1 MGMTRRHS
9 MVVKRVL
16 PCLLVL
22 ALAAWLLGSATGCYA
37 VVTGSGDLETREMDF
52 SGFTELEVGYAFE
65 VEISAGASYSVTI
78 TVDDNLF
85 QHLDVSQTG
94 ETLHIGLKGN
104 TGCRNCTL
112 RAAVTMPQIVA
123 VELSGASSGTIGGFS
138 TSDSLDVDLSGASS
152 LDMTDMDVGVADLHL
167 SGASNI
173 SGSIDTDDVAFDLS
187 GASSLELEGSGG
199 DASISASGASHGGL
213 EGFQVE
219 DADVQFSGASTG
231 TVNASGTL
239 DVDLSGASVLYY
251 VNSPT
256 LGSVNISGASSL
268 QQK

>member
-1 MGMTRRHS
+1 MGMTRRQG
-9 MVVKRVL
+9 MVTRRVL
-16 PCLLVL
+16 TCLLVMVVVACL
-22 ALAAWLLGSATGCYA
+22 SSSATGCYA
-37 VVTGSGDLETREMDF
+37 VVTGSGDLESREMEFTD
-52 SGFTELEVGYAFE
+52 FTEVEVSHAFQ
-65 VEISAGASYSVTI
+65 VEISAAASYSVTI

-85 QHLDVSQTG
+85 DHLEVTRAG

-112 RAAVTMPQIVA
+112 RAAVAMPQILA
-123 VELSGASSGTIGGFS
+123 VELSGASSGSLDGFS

-152 LDMTDMDVGVADLHL
+152 LEMTDVDVGVADLHL

-173 SGSIDTDDVAFDLS
+173 SGSIDSDDVGFDLS
-187 GASSLELEGSGG
+187 GASRVELEGSGG
-199 DASISASGASHGGL
+199 DASISASGASYVGL

-239 DVDLSGASVLYY
+239 DVHLSGASALYY
-251 VNSPT
+251 VDSPT
-256 LGSVNISGASSL
+256 LGSVNISGASVL
-268 QQK
+268 QEK